1 MAKKEKEKIFTEMQF
16 NDAQYA
22 QDVLQKSQSKLER
35 CKIAL
40 IIALVAQIIWVLSF
54 FAQGTL
60 NKLPDFLQG
69 TLAFAMYGG
78 TLAAY
83 IVGGGIKATVGFV
96 WKMAKGI
103 SWIGWFLVPFPMDII
118 TGIASFFIVLM
129 FIPMVLLCVPLLGVA
144 ANYHQTSMDHQA
156 AEEYLSYCTPVAAAA
171 GTAEATEE

>member
-22 QDVLQKSQSKLER
+22 QDVLQKSQSRLDR
-35 CKIAL
+35 CKIAV
-40 IIALVAQIIWVLSF
+40 IVALVAQVIWVLML
-54 FAQGTL
+54 FAPGTL
-60 NKLPDFLQG
+60 NKLPAFLQDV
-69 TLAFAMYGG
+69 LSLVMFVG

-129 FIPMVLLCVPLLGVA
+129 FIPFVLLCVPLLGVA

-156 AEEYLSYCTPVAAAA
+156 AEEYLSYCTPVATATET
-171 GTAEATEE
+171 TAE